1 MSTIISEQFRVST
14 ASYLVTLKENSSNSN
29 ETKNLILGIKKPILD
44 ERFANQNQTIN
55 SDYILNQEFDN
66 QNSQI
71 SAPNNIS
78 HK

>member
-29 ETKNLILGIKKPILD
+29 ETKNIILVSKKPILD
-44 ERFANQNQTIN
+44 EGFENQNSTIN
-55 SDYILNQEFDN
+55 SDYILNEEFDN

>member
-44 ERFANQNQTIN
+44 EGFENQNSTIN
-55 SDYILNQEFDN
+55 SDYILNEEFDN